1 MAVVLIVEDDL
12 FLGELTEMTVQEIG
26 FETLSASN
34 VADALSLIYS
44 GQNIDLLFTD
54 INLNNDR
61 FGGCDLARKAVMYSP
76 RLNVLYTTGNIMSPE
91 MTSMFVKGARCLA
104 KPYTPNQLQAAVQ
117 VFFCK
122 FAQKTT

>member
-54 INLNNDR
+54 INLPPCQE
-61 FGGCDLARKAVMYSP
+61 F
-76 RLNVLYTTGNIMSPE
+76 
-91 MTSMFVKGARCLA
+91 
-104 KPYTPNQLQAAVQ
+104 
-117 VFFCK
+117 
-122 FAQKTT
+122 